1 MALNVDT
8 QDLVNYPGNN
18 KRVSLDINSLVPT
31 GYEGD
36 EQIVMVVSTTAYSD
50 NENRTAIQDLY
61 ITEAKS
67 GWIKSSGFKGS
78 VFQLDGTHT
87 TFKIQLD
94 SMATTGSGYNGTKWY
109 DIVLEEEAGAN
120 LPGVTVAADIETKIR
135 ALPTDTGSYPGSQW
149 NVGDAGF
156 IMAFKNCSVEFE
168 NGKFKIISGS
178 ISDSYLGADKSS
190 VAVASGTANDCLS
203 LLGFDLDINSFDL
216 ASIQVKEAEVVTTFS
231 GGSDTILY
239 TSGGTGASIGDAM
252 AIVGS
257 DGVPEYFI
265 IESFAPS
272 SNDITITVDVAALS
286 NTYLA
291 NAAKVQLLR
300 VNDPEFEPVSAYGTV
315 DSIGRYGLKNMI
327 NQIDYSS

>member
-18 KRVSLDINSLVPT
+18 KRVSVDIDSLVPT

-50 NENRTAIQDLY
+50 ITNRTAIQDLY

-78 VFQLDGTHT
+78 VFQLDSTHT

-94 SMATTGSGYNGTKWY
+94 NMATTGSGYNGTGWY
-109 DIVLEEEAGAN
+109 DVVLAYDSGAN
-120 LPGVTVAADIETKIR
+120 LPGVDVAEDMETKIR
-135 ALPTDTGSYPGSQW
+135 AIPTGNDW

-156 IMAFKNCSVEFE
+156 TMAFKNCSVEFL

-178 ISDSYLGADKSS
+178 IGDSYLGTDKSS
-190 VAVASGTANDCLS
+190 VTLASGTTNNCLTMI
-203 LLGFDLDINSFDL
+203 GFDLTIDSETL
-216 ASIQVKEAEVVTTFS
+216 AGTQVREAELTGDYPYV
-231 GGSDTILY
+231 GDY
-239 TSGGTGASIGDAM
+239 TVLHISGGTGATIGDAM
-252 AIVGS
+252 VITDGSNVDYFIVA
-257 DGVPEYFI
+257 GVPLATTLTVVSGSI
-265 IESFAPS
+265 
-272 SNDITITVDVAALS
+272 SNSYTAE
-286 NTYLA
+286 
-291 NAAKVQLLR
+291 AAKVQLLKM
-300 VNDPEFEPVSAYGTV
+300 NDPEFEPASAYGTV

-327 NQIDYSS
+327 NQIDYSA